1 MSENVQ
7 IHIFYVQTLFHYSN
21 DILERLLKANLPYT
35 NTLQEVTLHLT
46 KCSKYFQYRTKVCS
60 IYYNIDGAAPIWN
73 YCYPASSEW
82 YNFKNLKNIYI
93 YIHILMNK
101 IHFTTCKL
109 KKKYNGM
116 ILKVVFK
123 V

>member
-73 YCYPASSEW
+73 YCYPASSEC
-82 YNFKNLKNIYI
+82 FITAESIEHPSLRA
-93 YIHILMNK
+93 
-101 IHFTTCKL
+101 
-109 KKKYNGM
+109 NGGAM
-116 ILKVVFK
+116 RLLRRFQRPS
-123 V
+123 